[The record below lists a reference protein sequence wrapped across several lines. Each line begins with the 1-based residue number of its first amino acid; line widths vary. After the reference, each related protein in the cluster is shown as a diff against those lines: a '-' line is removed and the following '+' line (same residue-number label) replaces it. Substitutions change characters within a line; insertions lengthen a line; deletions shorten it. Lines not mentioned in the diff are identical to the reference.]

1 MKGEGNNHLTN
12 LKHKHTDPVVEE
24 SKTLSAGS
32 NVADSGSKSPYEK
45 KNETANIM
53 DIVKETSRRHT
64 KKVDSTNSA
73 TMSSTERENA
83 AGLRVK
89 KIMKRSGNDTDSSV
103 LVQNLRKEIR
113 EAVRNRSSKDDIGEN
128 IFDPKLLAAF
138 RAVVAGPFNEDKR
151 QPLDVKAKKA
161 LLQKGKVRENLTK
174 KIYGIGG
181 RRKRAW
187 TRDCEIEF
195 WKYRCSKVSKPEKVQ
210 TLRLVLDLLRNDTDK
225 TMENHEREGDT
236 TGSILSRLYLAD
248 TSVFPRKDNIKP
260 VAALKNAELNEEHT
274 AAQKSLRIPPRNEV
288 STKTVTPLSCSKL
301 TKKSAI
307 AVKGESVS
315 SKLNQNKCNEGPSIS
330 KADSSKSPSIQE
342 TDRKS
347 DGIKSDKRKWA
358 LELLSRRTA
367 VSEKNPVHEKEED
380 STMLKGS
387 YPLLVCYTSS
397 SLHRISF
404 LCLILQLTLHYSF
417 L

>member
-1 MKGEGNNHLTN
+1 MN
-12 LKHKHTDPVVEE
+12 LKHKHTDSVADE
-24 SKTLSAGS
+24 SKILSAGT
-32 NVADSGSKSPYEK
+32 NVTDSGSKSPYEK
-45 KNETANIM
+45 KKETANIM
-53 DIVKETSRRHT
+53 DIVKETSRRHM
-64 KKVDSTNSA
+64 KKVDYTNSA
-73 TMSSTERENA
+73 IMSSTERENA

-89 KIMKRSGNDTDSSV
+89 KIMKRSGNDTDSSA

-113 EAVRNRSSKDDIGEN
+113 EAVRNRSSKHDIGEN

-151 QPLDVKAKKA
+151 PPLDVKAKKA

-195 WKYRCSKVSKPEKVQ
+195 WKHRCSKVSKPEKVQ
-210 TLRLVLDLLRNDTDK
+210 TLRLVLDLLQNDTDK
-225 TMENHEREGDT
+225 TTVNHKREEDT

-248 TSVFPRKDNIKP
+248 TSVFPRKDDIKP
-260 VAALKNAELNEEHT
+260 VAALKNVAVPELNEEHT
-274 AAQKSLRIPPRNEV
+274 TAKKSPRIPPNNEV
-288 STKTVTPLSCSKL
+288 STKAVTPLSCSKL

-315 SKLNQNKCNEGPSIS
+315 SKLNQNKFSEGSSIS
-330 KADSSKSPSIQE
+330 KADSSKSCSNQE
-342 TDRKS
+342 MDRKS
-347 DGIKSDKRKWA
+347 DSIKSDKRKWA

-380 STMLKGS
+380 STMLKGN
-387 YPLLVCYTSS
+387 YPLLVCYTSTF
-397 SLHRISF
+397 HTISP
-404 LCLILQLTLHYSF
+404 CV
-417 L
+417 